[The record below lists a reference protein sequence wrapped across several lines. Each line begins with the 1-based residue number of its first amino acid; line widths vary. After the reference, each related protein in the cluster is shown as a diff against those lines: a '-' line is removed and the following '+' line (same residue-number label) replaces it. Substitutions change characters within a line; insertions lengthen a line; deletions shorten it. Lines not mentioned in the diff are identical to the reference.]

1 MSIDAYM
8 KNICNDIA
16 VYWGTPVADKFGAF
30 TFATPVE
37 IQCLWKGKVVLI
49 RDDEGREIVS
59 KAKVYVTQ
67 DLDEHG
73 MLFHGILDDLTA
85 AQKSDP
91 RKVSSAYE
99 IKTFMKVPSL
109 HLKNQ
114 FNRSAIL

>member
-8 KNICNDIA
+8 KKICNDTA
-16 VYWGTPVADKFGAF
+16 VYWSTPVVDNFGAF
-30 TFATPVE
+30 TFTTPVE
-37 IQCLWKGKVVLI
+37 ISCLWKGKVVLM
-49 RDDEGREIVS
+49 RESDGREIVS
-59 KAKVYVTQ
+59 KAKVYVIQ

-73 MLFHGILDDLTA
+73 MLFHGILDDLTS

-91 RKVSSAYE
+91 KTVSDAYE
-99 IKTFMKVPSL
+99 IKIFLKTPSI